1 MTLWKRLQHFFKPAP
16 VENRVYGFD
25 EATARTVQALAQKEG
40 RSFEQM
46 LSELLSMAIGWRL
59 SIEET
64 RQLWRRLTPRE
75 QQVAMLLSRGYT
87 NRQIAETLVISPETA
102 KTHVR
107 NAVHKFGLRDRSQLY
122 QTLADWEFEGFE

>member
-1 MTLWKRLQHFFKPAP
+1 MIFWKRLQHFFKPAP
-16 VENRVYGFD
+16 VESRVYGFD
-25 EATARTVQALAQKEG
+25 EATARTVQTLAQKEG
-40 RSFEQM
+40 RTFEQM

-75 QQVAMLLSRGYT
+75 QQVAILLSRGYT
-87 NRQIAETLVISPETA
+87 NRQIAESLVISPETA

-107 NAVHKFGLRDRSQLY
+107 NAVHKFGLRDRNQLY